1 MELCAWVPDSE
12 RWEEGSIAC
21 KAGPYDLMHE
31 PACFLIPVSRLSVP
45 QGELGSHA
53 LKAEARSPD
62 DCGEQW
68 TMKWVENNLLV
79 LIHGDFGVVVAAAG
93 LTCPD

>member
-1 MELCAWVPDSE
+1 
-12 RWEEGSIAC
+12 
-21 KAGPYDLMHE
+21 MHE
-31 PACFLIPVSRLSVP
+31 PACSLIPVSRLNVT

-62 DCGEQW
+62 DCGEQMNHEVSGKI
-68 TMKWVENNLLV
+68 TFIV